1 MEYIFGKSTHHHED
15 VLILRTKGEERT
27 ELTGLVEHLEEF
39 ADSTIKTSCRIV
51 EKIDS
56 SQDDQGNC
64 YDWYIIDQY
73 NREVNLSDA
82 EREKLNAEI
91 DSLVADCGEL
101 VQQLYESDLNDT
113 INA

>member
-1 MEYIFGKSTHHHED
+1 MEYIFGESTHRHED
-15 VLILRTKGEERT
+15 VLILKTKGT
-27 ELTGLVEHLEEF
+27 AHTQLSGLVEHLEEF
-39 ADSTIKTSCRIV
+39 TDSTIKTSCRIV
-51 EKIDS
+51 EHINS
-56 SQDDQGNC
+56 SQDDEGNY

-73 NREVNLSDA
+73 HREVNLSDA